1 MADAGSHGG
10 DSDGDG
16 DDDELLREWSKRLVK
31 WVLAPGRRAGMQQRP
46 LGRRV
51 LRDLV
56 SEQRRPTCLPAR
68 AHRVGCCSGCCNL
81 PTPVCLLPR
90 PARQG
95 GED

>member
-51 LRDLV
+51 LRDLL
-56 SEQRRPTCLPAR
+56 SEQRALS
-68 AHRVGCCSGCCNL
+68 CCKDAPRWL
-81 PTPVCLLPR
+81 LQRPTPVCLLPR